1 VLFDRRAIYAKL
13 EGVGVPVPKHVVLEP
28 GSAVVDE
35 QEDYIEV
42 DGARLQKPIVEKPI
56 SGEDHDIRIYY
67 PRSAGGGSKRLFRK
81 VGDKASQFYPDE
93 HESRATSGEAYIYE
107 ELLQTEGTDVKVYA
121 VGPEYAHAEARK
133 SPVVD
138 GKVIRNARGKE
149 LRYPLILNNDEK
161 EIARKVVLAFG
172 QTLCGFDLLRSE
184 GRSYVC
190 DVNGW
195 SFVKDSH
202 KFWADSANLLRQ
214 YCLHAICPHH
224 VERHPQGA
232 PQVPPPNRTI
242 RDSVLQDVV
251 PPRAS
256 LQAPTGA
263 EESELLCVIGL
274 TRHGDRTPK
283 QKLKMKTTEP
293 RLLALLGKNK
303 DARAELKIKKIRA
316 MEELTQIVSRLV
328 EEKLRAADPSSERYE
343 EDLDKLLTVQQVLQS
358 HPFSGINRKVQIKPS
373 KWAAVPEAGS
383 ADGGAAPPA
392 SREVAVEALFILK
405 WGGELTALGEA
416 QAEYLGAKFRNSLYP
431 GDEVGG
437 GVLRLH
443 STYRHDL
450 KIYSSDEGR
459 VQTTA
464 AAFTKGFLDLEG
476 ALPPILAS
484 LVSKDKSATAMLDDT
499 NEQGR
504 LGMDRSKAVIS
515 RLLNCPQTTAGAIAA
530 QESSRPPSPSSK
542 QPRGLERGLEHGQI
556 VAQAPST
563 AAEGGLASDSLL
575 SAWLSENAKAPR
587 QALERLHQL
596 VEELVRELRARSS
609 AGGGASSIGI
619 PRVPSRDVAVSSGKL
634 SSKVAAPARHSA
646 ANGET
651 PHLQLGRWAQL
662 HKDLYSSRKDVFD
675 TSKVPDIYDN
685 ALYDMV
691 HNEHLGLQAL
701 PRLFRASRTLASYVV
716 PQEYGIEPEDK
727 VTVGLQIAWQMLA
740 KLLQDMLAGMDAE
753 RHMEERVHELDPS
766 AFTDVK
772 SSSRHVRTRL
782 YFTSESHILS
792 LFNVLRYGHE
802 VLAATQGERASRGV
816 QCIFSDEARV
826 KFEKLDVGYL
836 SHIVFRVLHKKNAD
850 PQVPSSYAVQ
860 VLVSQGVNQN
870 MSAPSRGGPCQAEW
884 HERPELLPSDM
895 FISSRDDLTLED
907 VDCFFSYFLRSTPL
921 GQTKAAPQRQSSTPS
936 ASSTTLS
943 STLASE
949 SSMQARASRARRASG
964 PLVPEGEATPCVVS
978 RRCAGSES

>member
-1 VLFDRRAIYAKL
+1 MQEVLFDRRAIYAKL

-35 QEDYIEV
+35 QEDYIEEDYIEV

-56 SGEDHDIRIYY
+56 SGEEEDHDIRIYY

-107 ELLQTEGTDVKVYA
+107 ELLQTEGTDVKVHA
-121 VGPEYAHAEARK
+121 HQEYAQHRPPAARK

-214 YCLHAICPHH
+214 YCLHAICAGDTAHRPLPCTP
-224 VERHPQGA
+224 RK
-232 PQVPPPNRTI
+232 VPPPNRTI

-328 EEKLRAADPSSERYE
+328 EEKLRAADPSSDRHE
-343 EDLDKLLTVQQVLQS
+343 EDLDKLLTLTQVLQS

-392 SREVAVEALFILK
+392 SREALFILK

-437 GVLRLH
+437 GGLIQSH
-443 STYRHDL
+443 STCRHDL

-504 LGMDRSKAVIS
+504 LGMDRSKA
-515 RLLNCPQTTAGAIAA
+515 
-530 QESSRPPSPSSK
+530 
-542 QPRGLERGLEHGQI
+542 
-556 VAQAPST
+556 APST

-596 VEELVRELRARSS
+596 VEELERELR
-609 AGGGASSIGI
+609 GEIWG
-619 PRVPSRDVAVSSGKL
+619 DVGRCPL

-646 ANGET
+646 ANGKTPHLQLGRRKVGCELGET

-662 HKDLYSSRKDVFD
+662 HKDLYSSRKEVFD

-691 HNEHLGLQAL
+691 HNEHLGLQALAAPAPRRAL

-740 KLLQDMLAGMDAE
+740 KLLQDMLENG
-753 RHMEERVHELDPS
+753 
-766 AFTDVK
+766 
-772 SSSRHVRTRL
+772 
-782 YFTSESHILS
+782 
-792 LFNVLRYGHE
+792 G
-802 VLAATQGERASRGV
+802 
-816 QCIFSDEARV
+816 
-826 KFEKLDVGYL
+826 
-836 SHIVFRVLHKKNAD
+836 
-850 PQVPSSYAVQ
+850 AV
-860 VLVSQGVNQN
+860 
-870 MSAPSRGGPCQAEW
+870 A
-884 HERPELLPSDM
+884 
-895 FISSRDDLTLED
+895 
-907 VDCFFSYFLRSTPL
+907 
-921 GQTKAAPQRQSSTPS
+921 
-936 ASSTTLS
+936 
-943 STLASE
+943 
-949 SSMQARASRARRASG
+949 
-964 PLVPEGEATPCVVS
+964 
-978 RRCAGSES
+978 